1 LGKKQTLKQGYLV
14 VTVDGLR
21 VRLEPNLYSDII
33 KNLKKG
39 DKVFF
44 TGKRGKK
51 SYKVI
56 LNSKYHIT
64 PFLQVDCLDG
74 KTGWIY
80 AGGLL
85 DMNRVKLKVD
95 VNKNFTKEGLFTF
108 TLHNLS
114 PHKFTFPSAK
124 VIVNI
129 WNNKGFNKKNF
140 LYRIGFF
147 DLNANPDKKF
157 ENCTDR
163 GTCEFLDDNYVKQKG
178 DGSYILSKKRFLP
191 KIPRGSYSLRIIV
204 EIENVKSYYS
214 NKLEVNVPL
223 NVKS

>member
-1 LGKKQTLKQGYLV
+1 MILRRLLLTIFLIMILTSVSLGKKQTLKQGYLV

-74 KTGWIY
+74 KTGWVY

-95 VNKNFTKEGLFTF
+95 VNKNFTG
-108 TLHNLS
+108 
-114 PHKFTFPSAK
+114 
-124 VIVNI
+124 IVL
-129 WNNKGFNKKNF
+129 
-140 LYRIGFF
+140 LYR
-147 DLNANPDKKF
+147 DSLF
-157 ENCTDR
+157 ES
-163 GTCEFLDDNYVKQKG
+163 V
-178 DGSYILSKKRFLP
+178 
-191 KIPRGSYSLRIIV
+191 
-204 EIENVKSYYS
+204 
-214 NKLEVNVPL
+214 
-223 NVKS
+223 